1 MHKVL
6 KRPVNDYKFG
16 VCRSKEN
23 WKKNHELALVQ
34 KGIQQEPLD
43 KEDIM

>member
-1 MHKVL
+1 M

-16 VCRSKEN
+16 FVGVKEELE
-23 WKKNHELALVQ
+23 KDHELALVQ

>member
-1 MHKVL
+1 M

-16 VCRSKEN
+16 FVGVKEELE
-23 WKKNHELALVQ
+23 KEYELALVQ